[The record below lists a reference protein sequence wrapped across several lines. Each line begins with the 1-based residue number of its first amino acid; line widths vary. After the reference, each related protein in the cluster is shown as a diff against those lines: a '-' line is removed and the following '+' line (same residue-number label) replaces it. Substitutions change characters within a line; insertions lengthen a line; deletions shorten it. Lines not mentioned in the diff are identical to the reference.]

1 MQADPFDPF
10 AYAKSVKENP
20 DDYVRLSDIWG
31 QAVAL
36 RKIRHAP
43 TAKAL
48 HVSFQEPAKTA
59 LAADDTVMLDMLKA
73 AAKKR
78 RKELEPA

>member
-1 MQADPFDPF
+1 MHADLFDPF

-20 DDYVRLSDIWG
+20 DGYVRLSDIWG

-48 HVSFQEPAKTA
+48 HAAFQEPAKSAKASGDTELLAMLTEVAKMRREA
-59 LAADDTVMLDMLKA
+59 LTSK
-73 AAKKR
+73 
-78 RKELEPA
+78 